1 MRSFLERIF
10 SRCPPKVKE
19 QCYFTLVRPLLEYGC
34 TAWDPYEIGHIEK
47 LEKVNKR
54 AARFVTGNH
63 LREHGNTLKNMET
76 LGWPPLIDRRTRLKM
91 SMLYKTTNNLICVP
105 SKDLV
110 PNPRKPGTFRVPSSS
125 VNSHL
130 GSFFPS
136 TIRLWNSVPY
146 ELRSKPSLD
155 GFKDSLVHL
164 TLSRPSRN

>member
-1 MRSFLERIF
+1 MLSFLERNF

-76 LGWPPLIDRRTRLKM
+76 LGWPPLIDRRTRLKI

-125 VNSHL
+125 VNSHF

-136 TIRLWNSVPY
+136 TIRLLV
-146 ELRSKPSLD
+146 ELSSLR
-155 GFKDSLVHL
+155 
-164 TLSRPSRN
+164 TEIQTIA